1 MKKSVIRIF
10 SFLIIIT
17 LVLLYCNSVLKPK
30 SADGLSTY
38 SAFYDLDK
46 NTVDVLVLG
55 SSHAFVNFS
64 TDTLWSEYG
73 ISSFNL
79 GGGVQPFW
87 NTYYN
92 LKEAL
97 KTQKPELIVLD
108 AYAATLD
115 FDYSDSNRTRSNTFG
130 MKWSMNK
137 LKSICV
143 STDTSDTV
151 DYLLSYSQYHTRY
164 SSLQKGDFVDDFGS
178 QTLDYNWMGPDW
190 KGQFLFNTSNH
201 VDMTDVSNVNVET
214 PLLPKEEEYYRKIIE
229 LAQDENIPIVV
240 VVVPYALDES
250 EQSKYLAAERIAEEY
265 GVEFINYNL
274 MLDEIGLDCDSDYH
288 DFAHMTAIGAS
299 KYTKFVADHLKENYT
314 ISDHR
319 GDPKYST
326 WDRWADYCEQYKNSE
341 RLIKSE
347 DTDSLSE
354 LLKNENYYV
363 FITVDGTCN
372 TSSEGISG
380 FLGSQGIY
388 EENSNGIW
396 LVQGGVVK
404 YSSGNENYEQY
415 ITNGKRDFCIR
426 HDAESNTNE
435 VIIDNNSIEKK
446 VENGVNVTVYDNKTN
461 MIIGTFGVD
470 YDDNCNLVKQ
480 KK

>member
-130 MKWSMNK
+130 MK
-137 LKSICV
+137 
-143 STDTSDTV
+143 
-151 DYLLSYSQYHTRY
+151 
-164 SSLQKGDFVDDFGS
+164 
-178 QTLDYNWMGPDW
+178 
-190 KGQFLFNTSNH
+190 
-201 VDMTDVSNVNVET
+201 
-214 PLLPKEEEYYRKIIE
+214 
-229 LAQDENIPIVV
+229 
-240 VVVPYALDES
+240 
-250 EQSKYLAAERIAEEY
+250 
-265 GVEFINYNL
+265 
-274 MLDEIGLDCDSDYH
+274 
-288 DFAHMTAIGAS
+288 
-299 KYTKFVADHLKENYT
+299 
-314 ISDHR
+314 
-319 GDPKYST
+319 
-326 WDRWADYCEQYKNSE
+326 
-341 RLIKSE
+341 
-347 DTDSLSE
+347 
-354 LLKNENYYV
+354 
-363 FITVDGTCN
+363 
-372 TSSEGISG
+372 
-380 FLGSQGIY
+380 
-388 EENSNGIW
+388 
-396 LVQGGVVK
+396 
-404 YSSGNENYEQY
+404 
-415 ITNGKRDFCIR
+415 
-426 HDAESNTNE
+426 
-435 VIIDNNSIEKK
+435 
-446 VENGVNVTVYDNKTN
+446 
-461 MIIGTFGVD
+461 
-470 YDDNCNLVKQ
+470 
-480 KK
+480 